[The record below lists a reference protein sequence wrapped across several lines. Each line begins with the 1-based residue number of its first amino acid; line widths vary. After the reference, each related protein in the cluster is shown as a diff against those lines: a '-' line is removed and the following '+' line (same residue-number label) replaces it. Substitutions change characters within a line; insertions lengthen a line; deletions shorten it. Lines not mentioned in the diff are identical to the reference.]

1 MSMPENL
8 HLKRLTIEDK
18 TIISPYL
25 HANQYG
31 SSDFSFY
38 NLFAWRNTHPVDY
51 AIHKGFLV
59 ILSSTFH
66 ARHFIMPL
74 ELETANGKGNLPEVI
89 NDMINWAFVNGMDFS
104 MIGLTEPMLQQL
116 DFMGPEFAVSD
127 VMVWDYVYNAE
138 DLITLRGKKFHAKRN
153 HINKFNSLYEYEYQ
167 RMQPHHIPLCFD
179 LLDEWSKDHGSS
191 EWLDGDHR
199 AVREAL
205 THFEQMGALGGCL
218 FVGGKL
224 AAFTLGQAVNSEIF
238 CIHIEKALHSYDGI
252 YAKINQ
258 LFAQDAAAGFK
269 YINREED
276 MGIEGLRKAKMSYN
290 PAYLLHKRK
299 GLIKQR

>member
-1 MSMPENL
+1 MPESL
-8 HLKRLTIEDK
+8 ALTRLTIDDRS
-18 TIISPYL
+18 IIAPYL
-25 HANQYG
+25 FRNKYG

-59 ILSSTFH
+59 VLSSTFH
-66 ARHFIMPL
+66 ARHFIMPI
-74 ELETANGKGNLPEVI
+74 ELEGGGNLAEVI
-89 NDMINWAFVNGMDFS
+89 NDMKDWAFAAGMDFS
-104 MIGLTEPMLQQL
+104 MIGLTEPMLEQL
-116 DFMGPEFAVSD
+116 VFMGPEFIVSD
-127 VMVWDYVYNAE
+127 VMVWDYVYNSD

-167 RMQPHHIPLCFD
+167 RMEVRHIPLCVE
-179 LLDEWSKDHGSS
+179 LLNEWSNSHGGS
-191 EWLDGDHR
+191 EWLDGDNR

-205 THFEQMGALGGCL
+205 AHFEELDALGGCL
-218 FVGGKL
+218 FVEGKL
-224 AAFTLGQAVNSEIF
+224 AAFTLGQPVNSEVF
-238 CIHIEKALHSYDGI
+238 CIHIEKALHQYEGI

-258 LFAQDAAAGFK
+258 LFAQDVCAEYK

-276 MGIEGLRKAKMSYN
+276 MGIEGLRKSKMSYN

-299 GLIKQR
+299 GLIKRLG